1 MAHLRS
7 NNKEF
12 IMNLHTTDWNKFRT
26 FYHVAKAESFT
37 KAAENLHISQPALS
51 RRISSLEENLNM
63 RLLKRVPRGVIP
75 TEEGKALLE
84 TVDAMLNV
92 FLRYGEKVNNK
103 NEEPQGLLKVA
114 MLKTLPGLHL
124 SWLIPKF
131 LKAYPR
137 MKLALMDSDREVG
150 FSTYQFD
157 AAIREFDENA
167 LNMEQIYLTT
177 SHISVYAS
185 PEYLQ
190 LNGTPQKAG
199 DLDKH
204 CLIALGNPDKLSSCA
219 ANWVLQ
225 VGLSQGQQRTP
236 SLCVSSIAE
245 MKWAVKA
252 GLGIAALPEEYIT
265 KDLCLVRV
273 LTDIPSLSLDL
284 YYVYPSYHK
293 ETKRVTAYGEFLA
306 DQLKTFN
313 PVKTQEKGEK
323 IRFFGLESAFQPSY
337 AQHEA

>member
-1 MAHLRS
+1 
-7 NNKEF
+7 
-12 IMNLHTTDWNKFRT
+12 MNLQTTDWNKFRT

-51 RRISSLEENLNM
+51 RRISSLEESLNM

-92 FLRYGEKVNNK
+92 FLRYGENVNNK

-114 MLKTLPGLHL
+114 MLKTLPSLHL

-137 MKLALMDSDREVG
+137 IKLALVDSDREVG

-167 LNMEQIYLTT
+167 QNMEQIYLTT
-177 SHISVYAS
+177 SPIGLYAS

-190 LNGTPQKAG
+190 LNGTPQKAE
-199 DLDKH
+199 DLESH
-204 CLIALGNPDKLSSCA
+204 RLIALGNPDNLSSCA

-225 VGLSQGQQRTP
+225 VGLPQGQQRIP

-245 MKWAVKA
+245 MKWAVKS
-252 GLGIAALPEEYIT
+252 GLGIAAFPEEYIAEN
-265 KDLCLVRV
+265 LYLVRV
-273 LTDIPSLSLDL
+273 LPDIPSRPVDL

-313 PVKTQEKGEK
+313 SGKTEIKREK
-323 IRFFGLESAFQPSY
+323 IRSFGLESGFQLSY
-337 AQHEA
+337 AHQEA

>member
-1 MAHLRS
+1 
-7 NNKEF
+7 
-12 IMNLHTTDWNKFRT
+12 MNLQTTDWNKFRT
-26 FYHVAKAESFT
+26 FYHVAKVESFT

-51 RRISSLEENLNM
+51 RRISSLEESLNM

-114 MLKTLPGLHL
+114 MLKTLPGLQL
-124 SWLIPKF
+124 SSLIPKF
-131 LKAYPR
+131 LKAYPQI
-137 MKLALMDSDREVG
+137 KLALVDSDREVG
-150 FSTYQFD
+150 FSTYQAD

-167 LNMEQIYLTT
+167 QNMEQIYLTT
-177 SHISVYAS
+177 SHIGFYAS

-190 LNGTPQKAG
+190 LNRTPQKAE
-199 DLDKH
+199 DLEGH
-204 CLIALGNPDKLSSCA
+204 RLIALGNPDNLSACA

-245 MKWAVKA
+245 MKWAVQA
-252 GLGIAALPEEYIT
+252 GLGIAALPEEYISQ
-265 KDLCLVRV
+265 DVCLVRV
-273 LTDIPSLSLDL
+273 LPDIPSLSLDL
-284 YYVYPSYHK
+284 YYVYPTYHK

-313 PVKTQEKGEK
+313 PGKTETKGEK
-323 IRFFGLESAFQPSY
+323 TRSFGLESGFHPSY
-337 AQHEA
+337 AHQEA